1 MAAANPAK
9 TLQDELTCPICLEYF
24 QDPVSLDC
32 DHNFCRACITQCWES
47 LDTDVSCPQCREAF
61 PQRNLRLNK
70 KLRNVAEAVRE
81 LRLQS
86 VKEPG
91 AETLC
96 EKHKEPLKLFC
107 KKDKILICV
116 VCDKSKEHRDHSVI
130 PAEEV
135 AAEEFKVIKDAGGER
150 VCGEHQ
156 EPLKL
161 FCEEDQT
168 PICLACD
175 RSRAHRDHTVVPI
188 EEAAEEYKEKIQAHL
203 QTLREEREKFL
214 GFKVTGEKRS
224 QEYLK
229 QTQAE
234 RQKIACQFQQLRQFL
249 EEQERLLLAQLDQ
262 LDKEIVNI
270 QNEYFTK
277 LSKKISHL
285 SELISE
291 LEEKG
296 QESASEFLQDIGST
310 LSRCEKGKLQ
320 KSVEISPELEKGLS
334 NFSQKYIALRETLR
348 MFKATL
354 PSELETKREK
364 SLGSR
369 RLANVTLDPDTAH
382 PRLIVSEDQK
392 SVSYSY
398 TRQDLPNNPERFDTR
413 VCVLGCEGFTSGR
426 HYWEVEVKDE
436 GTWAVGVARESVW
449 RKGGRTRNPED
460 RIWAVD
466 WYMNTFCAVSSSE
479 TPLSLSR
486 DLRFIRVSVD
496 YEQGQV
502 IFANADNDDPIFTF
516 STISF
521 DGERIYPWFRVGQR
535 SQFSLCH

>member
-61 PQRNLRLNK
+61 SQRNLRLNK

-86 VKEPG
+86 VKEPE

-96 EKHKEPLKLFC
+96 EKHKEPLKLFYT
-107 KKDKILICV
+107 KDKILICV

-135 AAEEFKVIKDAGGER
+135 AAEEFKENRPRPRGRRLHVNFSN
-150 VCGEHQ
+150 CGSSWRN
-156 EPLKL
+156 K
-161 FCEEDQT
+161 
-168 PICLACD
+168 
-175 RSRAHRDHTVVPI
+175 
-188 EEAAEEYKEKIQAHL
+188 
-203 QTLREEREKFL
+203 
-214 GFKVTGEKRS
+214 
-224 QEYLK
+224 
-229 QTQAE
+229 
-234 RQKIACQFQQLRQFL
+234 
-249 EEQERLLLAQLDQ
+249 LLLAQLDQ

-291 LEEKG
+291 MEEKG

-369 RLANVTLDPDTAH
+369 RL
-382 PRLIVSEDQK
+382 
-392 SVSYSY
+392 
-398 TRQDLPNNPERFDTR
+398 
-413 VCVLGCEGFTSGR
+413 
-426 HYWEVEVKDE
+426 
-436 GTWAVGVARESVW
+436 
-449 RKGGRTRNPED
+449 
-460 RIWAVD
+460 
-466 WYMNTFCAVSSSE
+466 
-479 TPLSLSR
+479 
-486 DLRFIRVSVD
+486 
-496 YEQGQV
+496 
-502 IFANADNDDPIFTF
+502 
-516 STISF
+516 
-521 DGERIYPWFRVGQR
+521 
-535 SQFSLCH
+535 

>member
-86 VKEPG
+86 VKEPE

-96 EKHKEPLKLFC
+96 EKHKEPLKLFY

-188 EEAAEEYKEKIQAHL
+188 EEAAEEYK
-203 QTLREEREKFL
+203 
-214 GFKVTGEKRS
+214 
-224 QEYLK
+224 K
-229 QTQAE
+229 QTQAQ

-249 EEQERLLLAQLDQ
+249 EEQERLLLDQ

-291 LEEKG
+291 MEEKG

-348 MFKATL
+348 MFKG
-354 PSELETKREK
+354 TKT
-364 SLGSR
+364 G
-369 RLANVTLDPDTAH
+369 P
-382 PRLIVSEDQK
+382 
-392 SVSYSY
+392 
-398 TRQDLPNNPERFDTR
+398 
-413 VCVLGCEGFTSGR
+413 
-426 HYWEVEVKDE
+426 
-436 GTWAVGVARESVW
+436 
-449 RKGGRTRNPED
+449 RKGKWN
-460 RIWAVD
+460 
-466 WYMNTFCAVSSSE
+466 M
-479 TPLSLSR
+479 PLRLGG
-486 DLRFIRVSVD
+486 DGLWPIR
-496 YEQGQV
+496 
-502 IFANADNDDPIFTF
+502 
-516 STISF
+516 
-521 DGERIYPWFRVGQR
+521 
-535 SQFSLCH
+535 

>member
-47 LDTDVSCPQCREAF
+47 LDTDVSCPQCRGVF
-61 PQRNLRLNK
+61 PQRNLKHNK

-86 VKEPG
+86 VKEPE

-130 PAEEV
+130 SAEEV
-135 AAEEFKVIKDAGGER
+135 AAEEF
-150 VCGEHQ
+150 
-156 EPLKL
+156 
-161 FCEEDQT
+161 
-168 PICLACD
+168 
-175 RSRAHRDHTVVPI
+175 
-188 EEAAEEYKEKIQAHL
+188 KEKIQAHL

-234 RQKIACQFQQLRQFL
+234 RQKIVYQFQQLQQFL
-249 EEQERLLLAQLDQ
+249 EEQEQLLLTQLEQ

-277 LSKKISHL
+277 LFEKISHL

-291 LEEKG
+291 MEGKC
-296 QESASEFLQDIGST
+296 QESASEFLQNVNFF

-320 KSVEISPELEKGLS
+320 KSVEISPELEKKLS

-382 PRLIVSEDQK
+382 PRLVLSEDQK

-460 RIWAVD
+460 RIWAVERC
-466 WYMNTFCAVSSSE
+466 MNMFSAVSSSE
-479 TPLSLSR
+479 TPLTLSC

-502 IFANADNDDPIFTF
+502 IFANADNDGPIFTF
-516 STISF
+516 PTASF
-521 DGERIYPWFRVGQR
+521 NGERIYPWFRVGHA

>member
-1 MAAANPAK
+1 MAAANLAK
-9 TLQDELTCPICLEYF
+9 ALQDELTCPVCLEYF
-24 QDPVSLDC
+24 QDPVCLDC
-32 DHNFCRACITQCWES
+32 DHNFCRACVTQCWEN
-47 LDTDVSCPQCREAF
+47 LDIDVSCPQCKEVF
-61 PQRNLRLNK
+61 PQRNLKLNK
-70 KLRNVAEAVRE
+70 KLRDVTVAVRE
-81 LRLQS
+81 WRLQS
-86 VKEPG
+86 VKEPE

-116 VCDKSKEHRDHSVI
+116 MCDKSKEHRDHSVI

-135 AAEEFKVIKDAGGER
+135 TAEEF
-150 VCGEHQ
+150 
-156 EPLKL
+156 
-161 FCEEDQT
+161 
-168 PICLACD
+168 
-175 RSRAHRDHTVVPI
+175 
-188 EEAAEEYKEKIQAHL
+188 KEKIQAHL

-229 QTQAE
+229 QTQNE
-234 RQKIACQFQQLRQFL
+234 REKIVYQFQKLQQFL
-249 EEQERLLLAQLDQ
+249 EEQERLLLAQLEQ

-270 QNEYFTK
+270 HNEYFTV
-277 LSKKISHL
+277 LSEEISRL

-291 LEEKG
+291 VEGKC

-320 KSVEISPELEKGLS
+320 KSVKISPELEKGLG
-334 NFSQKYIALRETLR
+334 NFSQKYIALKETLR
-348 MFKATL
+348 KFKATL
-354 PSELETKREK
+354 PSELETKRDK
-364 SLGSR
+364 SVGSR
-369 RLANVTLDPDTAH
+369 RLAYVTLDPDTAH
-382 PRLIVSEDQK
+382 PRLILSEDRK

-398 TRQDLPNNPERFDTR
+398 TRQDLPNNSERFDTR
-413 VCVLGCEGFTSGR
+413 VCVLGCEGFTSGS

-436 GTWAVGVARESVW
+436 GTWAVGVAKKSVW

-466 WYMNTFCAVSSSE
+466 WYTNSFSAVSSSE

-516 STISF
+516 PTASF
-521 DGERIYPWFRVGQR
+521 DEERIYPWFRVGHG